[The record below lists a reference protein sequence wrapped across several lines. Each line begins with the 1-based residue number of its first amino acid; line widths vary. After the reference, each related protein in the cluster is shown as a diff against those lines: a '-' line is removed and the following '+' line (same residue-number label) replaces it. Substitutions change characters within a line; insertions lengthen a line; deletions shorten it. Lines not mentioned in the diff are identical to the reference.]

1 VIGLLVTILIMCIV
15 FGVIWWILTLIPL
28 PAPFGRVAQVVV
40 AVIFLIWLLYL
51 LLPLAGAGFGHPFV
65 R

>member
-1 VIGLLVTILIMCIV
+1 MISVLITILIMCLV

-28 PAPFGRVAQVVV
+28 PAPFARIAQVVV
-40 AVIFLIWLLYL
+40 ALIFLIWLLYL
-51 LLPLAGAGFGHPFV
+51 LLPMANLGHPFV

>member
-1 VIGLLVTILIMCIV
+1 MISVLITILIMCIV

-28 PAPFGRVAQVVV
+28 PAPFARIAQVVV
-40 AVIFLIWLLYL
+40 ALIFLIWLLYL
-51 LLPLAGAGFGHPFV
+51 LLPMANLGHPFV